1 MNVNLTPELESIVH
15 EKVKSGLYKS
25 ASEVVREAIRLMKE
39 RDTLREIRL
48 DALREEIGIGVVQAD
63 EGNLKKLDVR
73 ISSQRGESALPGA
86 ATANNAGHSPH
97 SSSRG

>member
-63 EGNLKKLDVR
+63 EGNLKKLDVKNLKSKGRKR
-73 ISSQRGESALPGA
+73 IAR
-86 ATANNAGHSPH
+86 
-97 SSSRG
+97 SRNGK